1 MFRYC
6 LKLPAYAGIK
16 GYVFKGS
23 MLIVTLLRGENHET
37 VWYSQL
43 NLSRMAA
50 GNTSLSAAILFMGNT
65 FQRIKKLMDLIN
77 GSFISRTTFN
87 GIQKKYLFPAIQCSL
102 SVHDQQAV
110 KY

>member
-1 MFRYC
+1 
-6 LKLPAYAGIK
+6 
-16 GYVFKGS
+16 

-50 GNTSLSAAILFMGNT
+50 DNTFLSVAILFMGNT
-65 FQRIKKLMDLIN
+65 FQQIKRLMDLLN

-87 GIQKKYLFPAIQCSL
+87 AIQKKYLFPAIQCSL

>member
-1 MFRYC
+1 
-6 LKLPAYAGIK
+6 
-16 GYVFKGS
+16 

-43 NLSRMAA
+43 NLSRMASD
-50 GNTSLSAAILFMGNT
+50 NTFLSVAILFMGNT
-65 FQRIKKLMDLIN
+65 FQQIKKLMDFLN

-87 GIQKKYLFPAIQCSL
+87 AIQKKYLFPAIQFSL
-102 SVHDQQAV
+102 RVHDQQAV